1 MNSDH
6 VLTLAS
12 INIERSK
19 HLSRV
24 FSFLEA
30 AGPDVVCLQEVIEED
45 ICAFRN
51 RLHYQ
56 HHVYAPLSRHPDDG
70 QNRSQGLG
78 IFSRLPFVETVE
90 IAYAGEGTG
99 YDVLDLTSMHSKYRT
114 NRYVLVL
121 VSITFGGQS
130 FSIANTHFPWTP
142 DGSAAEFQRKA
153 CGNLI
158 AALTG
163 RELVLCGD
171 FNAPRGGEIFTRLA
185 TQWRDNVPS
194 HYVTSIDPKLH
205 RAGPLQL
212 MVDGLFSTDGYR
224 LSDVVLHNGVSD
236 HCAITAVVHAQH
248 RHLSKGPDRSR
259 PVEAEGLP
267 LCDASDR

>member
-1 MNSDH
+1 MNSDQA
-6 VLTLAS
+6 LTLAS

-30 AGPDVVCLQEVIEED
+30 ASPDVVCLQEVIEED

-56 HHVYAPLSRHPDDG
+56 HHVYAPLSLHPDDG
-70 QNRSQGLG
+70 RNRSQGLG

-99 YDVLDLTSMHSKYRT
+99 YDVVDLTSMHSKYRT

-121 VSITFGGQS
+121 VSIAFGGQP

-158 AALTG
+158 AALIG

-224 LSDVVLHNGVSD
+224 LRDVVLHNGVSD

-259 PVEAEGLP
+259 LVEAEGLP
-267 LCDASDR
+267 LCDAGDR